1 MDKQQGFTSLQR
13 ELYSV
18 SCNKLNGL
26 CYTPETNTVCK
37 STTLQLKKKK
47 KNLKAGVLWLNPTLP
62 GVKHFISLCLNSFIC
77 KTIKG

>member
-47 KNLKAGVLWLNPTLP
+47 KKLKGRSPV
-62 GVKHFISLCLNSFIC
+62 VKPNSARS
-77 KTIKG
+77 

>member
-47 KNLKAGVLWLNPTLP
+47 K
-62 GVKHFISLCLNSFIC
+62 
-77 KTIKG
+77 KT